1 MEQATQ
7 KNSCR
12 EGSVIGS
19 GQGRSKASVAAVEGA
34 GHTHKYLMRIAEILN
49 ELTFM
54 GSPCTKDCSGH
65 KAGYEW
71 SLNKGGAI
79 AASPSNSFNNGAR
92 IGQRQATQRPQGGG
106 KRAGYTSQTPGA
118 MRRRQQR
125 LAAQQAAQAA
135 AAAQQQPQV

>member
-1 MEQATQ
+1 M
-7 KNSCR
+7 
-12 EGSVIGS
+12 
-19 GQGRSKASVAAVEGA
+19 AAAEGA
-34 GHTHKYLMRIAEILN
+34 GHTSYKYLMRIAEILN

-65 KAGYEW
+65 KAGYVW
-71 SLNKGGAI
+71 SLNKGGSVAN
-79 AASPSNSFNNGAR
+79 SPSNSFNNGAR

-106 KRAGYTSQTPGA
+106 KRAGYTSQTAGA

-135 AAAQQQPQV
+135 AAAQQPKI

>member
-7 KNSCR
+7 KYSCR
-12 EGSVIGS
+12 VGSVLDLGK
-19 GQGRSKASVAAVEGA
+19 GDQKPVWQRQRGLA
-34 GHTHKYLMRIAEILN
+34 TPYKYLMRMSEILN
-49 ELTFM
+49 ELDFM

-71 SLNKGGAI
+71 SLKKGGAI

-106 KRAGYTSQTPGA
+106 KRAGYTSQTAGA

-135 AAAQQQPQV
+135 AAAQQPQV